1 MPYLLRTL
9 ACIWLLLR
17 VMLTES
23 FVGRISFSFRF
34 PQYFTTAIFTGAV
47 QVTICGLWGNCDV
60 LETGAIFKIS
70 IYQTWC
76 NVIFLRIIFFKYSIL
91 YDGSIFKMYVQDTQS
106 DGDDCLAYQKWSIQ
120 FMFKIRI
127 SQRIQIYTNL
137 MPSPGRCGEASS
149 HTIPELLELR
159 CVPITN
165 CLKLS
170 SCPHCCT
177 NAEPGIPVAEV
188 SVLMLKWSP

>member
-47 QVTICGLWGNCDV
+47 QVTIRGLWGNCDV
-60 LETGAIFKIS
+60 FETGAIFKLN

-76 NVIFLRIIFFKYSIL
+76 NVIFHRIIFFKYSIL
-91 YDGSIFKMYVQDTQS
+91 YDRSVFENVHPEHTKWWRWLFRVSKMVNSIYVQNTN
-106 DGDDCLAYQKWSIQ
+106 ITEN
-120 FMFKIRI
+120 
-127 SQRIQIYTNL
+127 TNL
-137 MPSPGRCGEASS
+137 HKSN
-149 HTIPELLELR
+149 
-159 CVPITN
+159 ITFVVRDTRN
-165 CLKLS
+165 IKTQYMFAMTRL
-170 SCPHCCT
+170 
-177 NAEPGIPVAEV
+177 
-188 SVLMLKWSP
+188 